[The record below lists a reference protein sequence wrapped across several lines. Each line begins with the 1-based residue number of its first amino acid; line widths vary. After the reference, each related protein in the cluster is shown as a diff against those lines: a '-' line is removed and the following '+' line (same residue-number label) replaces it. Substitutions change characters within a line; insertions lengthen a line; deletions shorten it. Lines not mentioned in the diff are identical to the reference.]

1 MEEEEGFSDLC
12 LKTFSRRERS
22 NAGMRGN
29 KGKSVLAQ
37 RRRGAENAK
46 KSVMIGETRIQ
57 KISLR
62 SLRLE

>member
-37 RRRGAENAK
+37 KRRGAE